1 MRVPV
6 RAIAAAAFAL
16 CAAGCDEPLSSITG
30 PTPDLR
36 PTFSSIQQTVF
47 ESGDSAGRQACTAC
61 HTTARAQFV
70 GGLDLTS
77 SAAYGALVGA
87 GSRGRPG
94 ETRVVPGNPEASYL
108 IHKLEGRSTIAG
120 VRMPVGGPYL
130 TQGQIDVIKRWIE
143 LGANND

>member
-1 MRVPV
+1 M
-6 RAIAAAAFAL
+6 
-16 CAAGCDEPLSSITG
+16 G
-30 PTPDLR
+30 
-36 PTFSSIQQTVF
+36 
-47 ESGDSAGRQACTAC
+47 
-61 HTTARAQFV
+61 
-70 GGLDLTS
+70 
-77 SAAYGALVGA
+77 VGA